1 MANTILIIGLLGD
14 PHIDEVE
21 KQITALDCKATV
33 VLFNPFLDGH
43 FIEINAGNVSELS
56 SSCLFVVDGQRIAA
70 NSIKSVWYNLKPR
83 MPDEDLQGK
92 VFSNMLELS
101 TVCTAL
107 TALIKLSCLFL

>member
-14 PHIDEVE
+14 PHIDEIE

-70 NSIKSVWYNLKPR
+70 KSIKSVWYNLKPR

-92 VFSNMLELS
+92 VFGNMLELS